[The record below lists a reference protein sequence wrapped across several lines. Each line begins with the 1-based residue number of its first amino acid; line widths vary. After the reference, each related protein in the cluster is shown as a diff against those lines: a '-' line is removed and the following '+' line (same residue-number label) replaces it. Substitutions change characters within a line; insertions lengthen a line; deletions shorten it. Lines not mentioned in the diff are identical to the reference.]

1 MPFHF
6 NIARKDLLDAVS
18 AQQNIASKKGTLA
31 ILSNVLLEAR
41 HNEVVFTGTDLEV
54 SLRQTVSAEVFA
66 EGSLTLPAKKLFELA
81 RESSSE
87 TVNLKEEEKNWV
99 RISAGSSTYRLAGML
114 ADEFPQ
120 FEYYDDQALADIE
133 AEALCDLIDKT
144 SFSIAADREN
154 MYNLTAALLQKR
166 EEEGKT
172 VLRMV
177 TSDGHRLSIM
187 SREAAGMAG
196 LNFGQSILIPRRGVQ
211 QLRKFCEEL
220 DTCRMGVEQ
229 KKLVLRSE
237 TSVLI
242 IRLMEGDFPD
252 FENILRSLPQDNSM
266 IINKGLFL
274 ESLKRI
280 NLFTEDIFHAIRFEA
295 QGNRLILTSE
305 NADFGSARD
314 EIEITYSGH
323 DLCMG
328 FNCRYFIEALS
339 VLEGDAIAASVSS
352 DESPCLISSA
362 ADPGFLGIVM
372 PMKLSSPPSIA

>member
-6 NIARKDLLDAVS
+6 NIARKDLLSAVS

-31 ILSNVLLEAR
+31 ILSNVLLEVRSSEA
-41 HNEVVFTGTDLEV
+41 VFTGTDLEV
-54 SLRQTVSAEVFA
+54 SLRQTVSAEVFE
-66 EGSLTLPAKKLFELA
+66 EGALTMPAKKLFELA

-87 TVNLKEEEKNWV
+87 TINFKEEDKNWV
-99 RISAGSSTYRLAGML
+99 RITAGSSTYRLAGMMSE
-114 ADEFPQ
+114 EFPQ
-120 FEYYDDQALADIE
+120 FEYYNEESLADIE
-133 AEALCDLIDKT
+133 AEVICDLIDKT
-144 SFSIAADREN
+144 MFSIAADREN

-172 VLRMV
+172 VLRMI

-187 SREAAGMAG
+187 NREAAGLAG
-196 LNFGQSILIPRRGVQ
+196 LDFGQSILIPRRGVQ
-211 QLRKFCEEL
+211 QMRKFCEEL
-220 DTCRMGVEQ
+220 DNCRMGVDQ
-229 KKLVLRSE
+229 KKLVLESE
-237 TSVLI
+237 SAVLV

-252 FENILRSLPQDNSM
+252 FENILRSLPHDNSM
-266 IINKGLFL
+266 FINKTLFL

-295 QGNRLILTSE
+295 KGDRLILTSE

-314 EIEITYSGH
+314 EIEITYNGH

-328 FNCRYFIEALS
+328 FNCRYFIEALQ
-339 VLEGDAIAASVSS
+339 VLEGDAIAAAVNS

-372 PMKLSSPPSIA
+372 PMKLSSPTSA

>member
-18 AQQNIASKKGTLA
+18 AQQNITSKKGTLA
-31 ILSNVLLEAR
+31 ILSNVLLEVR
-41 HNEVVFTGTDLEV
+41 NNEVIFTGTDLEV
-54 SLRQTVSAEVFA
+54 SLRQTVSAEVFE
-66 EGSLTLPAKKLFELA
+66 EGSLTMPAKKLFELA

-87 TVNLKEEEKNWV
+87 TINFKEEEKNWV
-99 RISAGSSTYRLAGML
+99 RISAGSSTYRLAGMMSE
-114 ADEFPQ
+114 EFPQ
-120 FEYYDDQALADIE
+120 FEYYNEQTLADIE
-133 AEALCDLIDKT
+133 AEVICDLIDKT
-144 SFSIAADREN
+144 IFSIAADREN

-187 SREAAGMAG
+187 NREAAGLAG
-196 LNFGQSILIPRRGVQ
+196 LDFGQTILIPRRGVQ
-211 QLRKFCEEL
+211 QMRKFCDEL
-220 DTCRMGVEQ
+220 DNCRMGVDQ
-229 KKLVLRSE
+229 KKLVLESE
-237 TSVLI
+237 TAVLV

-266 IINKGLFL
+266 FINKMLFL

-295 QGNRLILTSE
+295 KGDHLILTSE

-328 FNCRYFIEALS
+328 FNCRYFMEALQ
-339 VLEGDAIAASVSS
+339 VLEGDAIAAAVNS

-362 ADPGFLGIVM
+362 ADPGFLGIIM
-372 PMKLSSPPSIA
+372 PMKLNSPAPA

>member
-6 NIARKDLLDAVS
+6 NIPRKDLLHAVS
-18 AQQNIASKKGTLA
+18 AQQNIASKKGALA
-31 ILSNVLLEAR
+31 ILANVLLEVR
-41 HNEVVFTGTDLEV
+41 SNEAVFTGTDLEV
-54 SLRQTVSAEVFA
+54 SLRQTVPAEVFE
-66 EGSLTLPAKKLFELA
+66 EGTLTMPAKKLFELA
-81 RESSSE
+81 RESGSE
-87 TVNLKEEEKNWV
+87 TINFKEEEKNWV
-99 RISAGSSTYRLAGML
+99 RITAGSSTYRLAGMMSE
-114 ADEFPQ
+114 EFPQ
-120 FEYYDDQALADIE
+120 FEYYNEEALAEIE
-133 AEALCDLIDKT
+133 AEAVCELIDKT
-144 SFSIAADREN
+144 LFSIAADREN

-166 EEEGKT
+166 DEEGKT

-187 SREAAGMAG
+187 NREAAGLNG
-196 LNFGQSILIPRRGVQ
+196 LDFNQSILIPRRGVQ
-211 QLRKFCEEL
+211 QMRKFCEEL
-220 DTCRMGVEQ
+220 DKCRMGVDQ
-229 KKLVLRSE
+229 KKLVLESE
-237 TSVLI
+237 SAVLV

-266 IINKGLFL
+266 FINKTLFL

-295 QGNRLILTSE
+295 QGDRLILTSE

-328 FNCRYFIEALS
+328 FNCRYFIEALQ
-339 VLEGDAIAASVSS
+339 VLEGDAVSAAVNS
-352 DESPCLISSA
+352 DESPCLISST

-372 PMKLSSPPSIA
+372 PMKLSSPATA

>member
-31 ILSNVLLEAR
+31 ILSNVLLEVGS
-41 HNEVVFTGTDLEV
+41 NEVVFTGTDLEV
-54 SLRQTVSAEVFA
+54 SLRQTVSAEVFEQGA
-66 EGSLTLPAKKLFELA
+66 LTLPAKKLFELA
-81 RESSSE
+81 RESRSE
-87 TVNLKEEEKNWV
+87 TVNFKEEDKNWV
-99 RISAGSSTYRLAGML
+99 RISVGSSTYRLAGMVSE
-114 ADEFPQ
+114 EFPQ
-120 FEYYDDQALADIE
+120 FEHYDGQALADIE
-133 AEALCDLIDKT
+133 AAALCDLIDKT
-144 SFSIAADREN
+144 YFSIAADREN

-166 EEEGKT
+166 EEEGQT

-187 SREAAGMAG
+187 QRGAAGMAG
-196 LNFGQSILIPRRGVQ
+196 LDSGQSILIPRRGVQ

-220 DTCRMGVEQ
+220 DSCRVGVDQ
-229 KKLVLRSE
+229 KKLVLESQ

-252 FENILRSLPQDNSM
+252 FENILRSLPRDNSM
-266 IINKGLFL
+266 FINKSQFL

-280 NLFTEDIFHAIRFEA
+280 NLFTEDVFHAIRFEA
-295 QGNRLILTSE
+295 QGSRLILTSE

-314 EIEITYSGH
+314 EIEITYNGH

-339 VLEGDAIAASVSS
+339 VLEGDAISAAVSS

>member
-6 NIARKDLLDAVS
+6 NIAKKDLLDAVS
-18 AQQNIASKKGTLA
+18 AQQNITNKKGTLA
-31 ILSNVLLEAR
+31 ILSNVLLEVR
-41 HNEVVFTGTDLEV
+41 NNEVVFTGTDLEV
-54 SLRQTVSAEVFA
+54 SLRQTVAAEVF
-66 EGSLTLPAKKLFELA
+66 EQGTLTLPAKKLFELA
-81 RESSSE
+81 RESGSE
-87 TVNLKEEEKNWV
+87 AINFREEEKNWV
-99 RISAGSSTYRLAGML
+99 RISAGSSTYRLAGMSE
-114 ADEFPQ
+114 DFPQ
-120 FEYYDDQALADIE
+120 FDQYDEQALVDVE
-133 AEALCDLIDKT
+133 SDALCDLIDKT
-144 SFSIAADREN
+144 LFSIAADREN

-187 SREAAGMAG
+187 NREAAGLAG
-196 LNFGQSILIPRRGVQ
+196 LDFGQSILIPRRGVQ
-211 QLRKFCEEL
+211 QMRKFCEEL
-220 DTCRMGVEQ
+220 DICRIGVEQ
-229 KKLVLRSE
+229 KKLVLQSE
-237 TSVLI
+237 KSVLV

-252 FENILRSLPQDNSM
+252 FENILRSLSHDNSM
-266 IINKGLFL
+266 IINKTLFL

-328 FNCRYFIEALS
+328 FNCRYFMEALQ
-339 VLEGDAIAASVSS
+339 VLEGDALSAAVSS
-352 DESPCLISSA
+352 DESPCLISSVD
-362 ADPGFLGIVM
+362 DPGFLGIIM

>member
-6 NIARKDLLDAVS
+6 NIAKKDLLDAIS
-18 AQQNIASKKGTLA
+18 AQQNITNKKGTLA
-31 ILSNVLLEAR
+31 ILSNVLLEVR
-41 HNEVVFTGTDLEV
+41 NNEVVFTGTDLEV
-54 SLRQTVSAEVFA
+54 SLRQIVPAEVF
-66 EGSLTLPAKKLFELA
+66 EGGTLTMPSKKLFELV
-81 RESSSE
+81 RESGAE
-87 TVNLKEEEKNWV
+87 TINFKEEEKNWI

-114 ADEFPQ
+114 SEEFPQ
-120 FEYYDDQALADIE
+120 FECYNEQALADIE
-133 AEALCDLIDKT
+133 AEVLCDLIDKT
-144 SFSIAADREN
+144 IFSIAADREN

-166 EEEGKT
+166 EEDGKI

-187 SREAAGMAG
+187 NREAAGMAG
-196 LNFGQSILIPRRGVQ
+196 LDFGQSILIPRRGVQ

-220 DTCRMGVEQ
+220 DNCRMGIEQ
-229 KKLVLRSE
+229 KKLVLESE
-237 TSVLI
+237 NSVLI

-252 FENILRSLPQDNSM
+252 FENILRSLPSDNSM
-266 IINKGLFL
+266 SINKNMFI

-280 NLFTEDIFHAIRFEA
+280 NLFTEDVFHAIRFEA
-295 QGNRLILTSE
+295 QGSRLILTSE

-328 FNCRYFIEALS
+328 FNCRYFIDALS
-339 VLEGDAIAASVSS
+339 VLEGDTISAAVNS

-362 ADPGFLGIVM
+362 ADSGFLGIVM
-372 PMKLSSPPSIA
+372 PMKLSSSPSIA

>member
-6 NIARKDLLDAVS
+6 NIAKKDLLDAIS
-18 AQQNIASKKGTLA
+18 AQQNITNKKGTLA
-31 ILSNVLLEAR
+31 ILSNVLLEVR
-41 HNEVVFTGTDLEV
+41 NNEVIFTGTDLEV
-54 SLRQTVSAEVFA
+54 SLRQIVPAEVF
-66 EGSLTLPAKKLFELA
+66 EGGTLTIPSKKLFELV
-81 RESSSE
+81 RESGSE
-87 TVNLKEEEKNWV
+87 TINFKEEEKNWI
-99 RISAGSSTYRLAGML
+99 RISAGSSTYRLAGMVSE
-114 ADEFPQ
+114 EFPQ
-120 FEYYDDQALADIE
+120 FDQYDEQALVDVE
-133 AEALCDLIDKT
+133 SDALCDLIDKT
-144 SFSIAADREN
+144 LFSIAADREN
-154 MYNLTAALLQKR
+154 MYNLTAALLQKH

-187 SREAAGMAG
+187 NREAAGLAG
-196 LNFGQSILIPRRGVQ
+196 LDFGQSVLIPRRGVQ
-211 QLRKFCEEL
+211 QMRKFCEEL
-220 DTCRMGVEQ
+220 DNCRIGVDQ
-229 KKLVLRSE
+229 KKLVLQSE
-237 TSVLI
+237 NSVLV

-252 FENILRSLPQDNSM
+252 FENILRSLSSDNSM
-266 IINKGLFL
+266 IINKIMFL

-339 VLEGDAIAASVSS
+339 VLEGDAISAAVSS

-362 ADPGFLGIVM
+362 EDKGFLGIVM
-372 PMKLSSPPSIA
+372 PMKLSSPPPIA

>member
-6 NIARKDLLDAVS
+6 NIARKDLLSAVS

-31 ILSNVLLEAR
+31 ILSNVLLEVRSSEA
-41 HNEVVFTGTDLEV
+41 VFTGTDLEV
-54 SLRQTVSAEVFA
+54 SLRQTVSAEVFE
-66 EGSLTLPAKKLFELA
+66 EGTLTMPAKKLFELA

-87 TVNLKEEEKNWV
+87 TINFKEEEKNWV
-99 RISAGSSTYRLAGML
+99 RITAGSSTYRLAGMMSE
-114 ADEFPQ
+114 EFPQ
-120 FEYYDDQALADIE
+120 FEYYNEEALADIE
-133 AEALCDLIDKT
+133 AEVICELIDKT
-144 SFSIAADREN
+144 MFSIAADREN

-166 EEEGKT
+166 DEEGKT

-187 SREAAGMAG
+187 NREAAGLAG
-196 LNFGQSILIPRRGVQ
+196 LDFGQSILIPRRGVQ
-211 QLRKFCEEL
+211 QMRKFCEEL
-220 DTCRMGVEQ
+220 DNCRMGVDQ
-229 KKLVLRSE
+229 KKLVLESE
-237 TSVLI
+237 NAVLV

-252 FENILRSLPQDNSM
+252 FENILRSLPHDNSM
-266 IINKGLFL
+266 FINKTLFL

-295 QGNRLILTSE
+295 QGDRLILTSE

-328 FNCRYFIEALS
+328 FNCRYFIEALQ
-339 VLEGDAIAASVSS
+339 VLEGDAIAAAVNS

-372 PMKLSSPPSIA
+372 PMKLSSPASA

>member
-6 NIARKDLLDAVS
+6 NIAKKDLLDAIS
-18 AQQNIASKKGTLA
+18 AQQNITNKKGNMA
-31 ILSNVLLEAR
+31 ILSNVLM
-41 HNEVVFTGTDLEV
+41 EVRGSEVIFTGTDLEV
-54 SLRQTVSAEVFA
+54 SLRQTVPAEVF
-66 EGSLTLPAKKLFELA
+66 EGGTLTVPSKKLFELV
-81 RESSSE
+81 RESGSE
-87 TVNLKEEEKNWV
+87 TINFKEEDKNWI
-99 RISAGSSTYRLAGML
+99 RISAGSSTYRLNGML
-114 ADEFPQ
+114 TEEFPQ
-120 FEYYDDQALADIE
+120 FEYYNEQALADVE

-154 MYNLTAALLQKR
+154 MYSLTAALLQKR

-187 SREAAGMAG
+187 HREAAGMAG
-196 LNFGQSILIPRRGVQ
+196 MDFGQSILIPRRGVQ
-211 QLRKFCEEL
+211 QVRKFCEEL
-220 DTCRMGVEQ
+220 DSCRIGVDQ
-229 KKLVLRSE
+229 KKLILESE
-237 TSVLI
+237 RSVLV

-252 FENILRSLPQDNSM
+252 FENILKALPQDNSM
-266 IINKGLFL
+266 FINKNLFI

-339 VLEGDAIAASVSS
+339 VLEGDAISAAVSS